1 MKLRTDLPLGWRLR
15 AGMAALVIPPLVHV
29 VPLHRLAP
37 RLGAHRIAAR
47 NGPPDAPAAAWVD
60 SLLERLPGPWRHTC
74 LKRAAVLYHL
84 LRRTGQP
91 VELWIGVRRG
101 DAGALAAHAWL
112 VRDGAPY
119 LERGD
124 EEIRRFSVIARFP
137 EAAGAA

>member
-15 AGMAALVIPPLVHV
+15 AGAAALVIPPLVHL

-37 RLGAHRIAAR
+37 RLGGSRRTPGGGPSDAR
-47 NGPPDAPAAAWVD
+47 AAAWID
-60 SLLERLPGPWRHTC
+60 ALLERMPGPWRHTC
-74 LKRAAVLYHL
+74 LKRSAVLYHL
-84 LRRTGQP
+84 LRQTGEP

-112 VRDGAPY
+112 VREGAPY

-124 EEIRRFSVIARFP
+124 EEIPQFAVIARFP
-137 EAAGAA
+137 EGAAS